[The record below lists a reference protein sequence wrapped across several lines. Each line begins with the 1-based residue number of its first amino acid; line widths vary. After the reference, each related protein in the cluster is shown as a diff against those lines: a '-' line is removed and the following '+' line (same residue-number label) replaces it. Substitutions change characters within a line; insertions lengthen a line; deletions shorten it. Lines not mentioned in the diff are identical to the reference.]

1 MALVILCAFW
11 CELIVGGGVSLS
23 WGLVVVVN
31 VAVVGGVFGCDS
43 DGVGRGACLVFAV

>member
-11 CELIVGGGVSLS
+11 CELIVGGVSYL
-23 WGLVVVVN
+23 WGLVVIVN
-31 VAVVGGVFGCDS
+31 VVVVGGVFGCDS